1 MKVAKRISIFFIIPV
16 GMYSLGFYSHMK
28 LQEEFYPGKYP
39 SVQVQEQAQTQ
50 VKEPIE
56 PETPAEPQ
64 AQVIAA
70 AAEEEQVI
78 CADTQYIIQE
88 VDIRKNTSVETKWKV
103 PDMYIGMDRTSFVRE
118 MELYQQSPSLKDQE
132 LGFVSVEVV
141 SFSKARVVVR
151 KNYMFREVFTSFYL
165 VNEKNYVVV
174 YCDDLQTVYMNTNI
188 SLDSLPDGLKQ
199 EIIRNKYI
207 ASEEELY
214 NFLETYSS

>member
-39 SVQVQEQAQTQ
+39 SAQVQEQAQTQ

-64 AQVIAA
+64 PQVIAA